1 MKSTAHRSHG
11 WVSHDLNE
19 PRSQQILTHA
29 LNNDKTSFA
38 ICTAVRMH
46 VRELIDFIEHIDAGN
61 VAPVAFDDVDEL
73 VDGGVAAHEDVCR
86 GDAVFAA
93 DAVGDFRCEDRL
105 RAHCLEVD
113 GTALFASV
121 GGSRER
127 KERASLRTKL
137 LNVETIETI
146 ETELRGSNATRE
158 QEISKNMS
166 IQRT

>member
-1 MKSTAHRSHG
+1 
-11 WVSHDLNE
+11 
-19 PRSQQILTHA
+19 
-29 LNNDKTSFA
+29 
-38 ICTAVRMH
+38 MH

-113 GTALFASV
+113 GTAFFASV
-121 GGSRER
+121 VGSRER